1 MICELSFAKKTIAVN
16 LAEDF
21 DVQVLKP
28 NSFQSDT
35 GNEEEVTKALDNP
48 ISSMLIEELFEK
60 GDTVAIVTSDITR
73 PVPNKVILPLILE
86 RLHNAGVQRDD
97 IVIVFALGSHRQHS
111 SAEMS
116 TIVGEDI
123 YNYYHCVDSCSDGYT
138 NMGLSSLGTPMDI
151 CKHVVR
157 AKKRILVGNIEYHY
171 FAGYSG
177 GAKALMP
184 GVSTRSAIQANHR
197 RMVETTS
204 CAGNIETNQLRM
216 DIDEVLRFCSV
227 DFIVNVVLDEN
238 KNIIKAVAGDCISA
252 HLQGCAFLDSVY
264 KISIE
269 ELADIVLVS
278 AGGWPKDINVY
289 QAQKALDNAKHAVKE
304 DGTIILLA
312 SCKEGL
318 GEEVFEEWLR
328 EATCSDDLI
337 CRIQHEFVLGGHKA
351 AAIALVLQKAEIFLV
366 SDLAE
371 DMVKSIFVKPFENI
385 QSAITAAIAKH
396 GTTAKVIVMPY
407 GSSTLPVLARR

>member
-1 MICELSFAKKTIAVN
+1 
-16 LAEDF
+16 
-21 DVQVLKP
+21 
-28 NSFQSDT
+28 
-35 GNEEEVTKALDNP
+35 
-48 ISSMLIEELFEK
+48 
-60 GDTVAIVTSDITR
+60 
-73 PVPNKVILPLILE
+73 
-86 RLHNAGVQRDD
+86 
-97 IVIVFALGSHRQHS
+97 
-111 SAEMS
+111 
-116 TIVGEDI
+116 
-123 YNYYHCVDSCSDGYT
+123 
-138 NMGLSSLGTPMDI
+138 
-151 CKHVVR
+151 
-157 AKKRILVGNIEYHY
+157 
-171 FAGYSG
+171 
-177 GAKALMP
+177 MP